1 MLTGERVVLRAQNRQ
16 DVEDQHTQMAG
27 DYELH
32 SIMDTTAWRPVGLE
46 AALARYDQTLA
57 EPADPKGAWFS
68 VSRRDDPA
76 LTWLGRA
83 GLWNIDE
90 YQSTAHIGIMLAAG
104 ARGKG
109 LGTDCV
115 RVLCDY
121 AFRVRGLHRVSLET
135 LATNQAMLHAARAA
149 GFTEEGRLREHA
161 FLLGTRVDEVV
172 LGLLRSEWSAR
183 PV

>member
-16 DVEDQHTQMAG
+16 DVEEQHAQTAG

-32 SIMDTTAWRPVGLE
+32 SIIDTTAWRPVGLE
-46 AALARYDQTLA
+46 ATLARYDRTLA
-57 EPADPKGAWFS
+57 EPADPKSAWFS
-68 VSRRDDPA
+68 VARRDDPE

-90 YQSTAHIGIMLAAG
+90 YQSTAHIGIMLSAA

-109 LGTDCV
+109 FGTDSV

-121 AFRVRGLHRVSLET
+121 AFRVRGLHRVSLEA
-135 LATNQAMLHAARAA
+135 LASNQAMLHAARAA

-161 FLLGTRVDEVV
+161 YLLGTRVDEIL
-172 LGLLRSEWSAR
+172 LGLLRSEWQPR
-183 PV
+183 PA